1 MRLRKTTGGTVR
13 RSQVNGAY
21 AFQEFTGQQSI
32 VSTVPGLHL
41 TVASVLK
48 TNDSD
53 HEGDCRF
60 WR

>member
-32 VSTVPGLHL
+32 VSPTFSGLHL

-48 TNDSD
+48 TND
-53 HEGDCRF
+53 E
-60 WR
+60 